1 MNPAALK
8 VHQKDLIPG
17 GTIIMNTD
25 AFSKKNLSFAGYET
39 NPVDD
44 GSLDDYFTVIPIE
57 MNKMVTAACDGMELS
72 TKLVLRTKNFFA
84 LGVLFYMY
92 DRPLDATEAW
102 LKKKVCRKRCH
113 YKSEYS
119 IYARGVQLW
128 RYYRIIYDKI

>member
-1 MNPAALK
+1 
-8 VHQKDLIPG
+8 
-17 GTIIMNTD
+17 MNTD

-84 LGVLFYMY
+84 LRSVILY
-92 DRPLDATEAW
+92 
-102 LKKKVCRKRCH
+102 V
-113 YKSEYS
+113 
-119 IYARGVQLW
+119 
-128 RYYRIIYDKI
+128 